1 MQVDMGTGSKGAMAL
16 TGQTTML
23 GKEALTG
30 KLTML
35 YFHTLLFSLG
45 AREYNPVQEALQ
57 TSLQHH
63 VNLA

>member
-1 MQVDMGTGSKGAMAL
+1 MQVDMEKGSKGAMAL

-35 YFHTLLFSLG
+35 YPHTLHLTLNVSEDQCKLLC
-45 AREYNPVQEALQ
+45 RPVYN
-57 TSLQHH
+57 TM
-63 VNLA
+63 